1 MKTKSFNYFRNA
13 FALIGFFI
21 IACSV
26 ATTDEPSVEPE
37 PPVQSNIGKY
47 QIAIGQS
54 LSSSSNGSAQRNLV
68 VLNTETGVMKTYG
81 VTNSGWVENQNLPT
95 ITFTH

>member
-26 ATTDEPSVEPE
+26 ATTDEPTVEPE
-37 PPVQSNIGKY
+37 PPVQSNNGKY
-47 QIAIGQS
+47 QI
-54 LSSSSNGSAQRNLV
+54 LHHTSNYFI
-68 VLNTETGVMKTYG
+68 VLNTASGSVKQFKMIANTGE
-81 VTNSGWVENQNLPT
+81 WEDQN
-95 ITFTH
+95 INGTFTH

>member
-26 ATTDEPSVEPE
+26 AEPTVEPE

-47 QIAIGQS
+47 QVSLAQS
-54 LSSSSNGSAQRNLV
+54 VRSNGTGQATTMV
-68 VLNTETGVMKTYG
+68 VVNTETGSSKTYY
-81 VTNSGWVENQNLPT
+81 TTENSNQWFYRDT
-95 ITFTH
+95 HDITFTH